1 MVYMTYYIHF
11 EITWDPCHL
20 IGSHSQ
26 IAPFYALNGIFLP
39 ANETALLKNNNQSNF
54 KAFLKKSI
62 KLQENERQLCNFL
75 QTTSV

>member
-1 MVYMTYYIHF
+1 MVYMAYYIHF

-20 IGSHSQ
+20 IGSHSCVFNSQ

-39 ANETALLKNNNQSNF
+39 VNETALLKNNNQSSF

-62 KLQENERQLCNFL
+62 KLQENERQ
-75 QTTSV
+75 TTSV